1 MMTFEAKL
9 SICTR
14 EAKENQNHETAG
26 AASSMVPFGSTAFTG
41 SA

>member
-1 MMTFEAKL
+1 MTFEAKL

-14 EAKENQNHETAG
+14 EAKEDQNHETAG
-26 AASSMVPFGSTAFTG
+26 AASSMVPFGPTAFEG

>member
-14 EAKENQNHETAG
+14 EAKEDQNNETAG
-26 AASSMVPFGSTAFTG
+26 AASFMVPFGSTAFAG